1 MNSKLYRG
9 WLVLQQDKDES
20 QHGLPRLRTGPMRVV
35 GQQEPVPKAWDARQW
50 LRDTTGGPSRRH
62 SRQSWGALPV
72 QLLVCAAIVVVVLV
86 VRALDVPRSAEVFA
100 GINDA
105 ITTDSDL
112 DKAIGKLKF
121 VGDFF
126 GGSKTTFNPET
137 QGLVPPIKDLA
148 VETGGAPQMML
159 SIPIPD
165 EITPVLAA
173 ADGQIFYAGSSN
185 EYGSLVRIRHEEG
198 YETLYG
204 GIHYEVQAGHTVLA
218 GERIGYMK
226 GGTLKFIV
234 YRDGKAIDARDYLRK
249 SGN

>member
-1 MNSKLYRG
+1 
-9 WLVLQQDKDES
+9 
-20 QHGLPRLRTGPMRVV
+20 MRVV
-35 GQQEPVPKAWDARQW
+35 GRPQAEPKAWDARQW
-50 LRDTTGGPSRRH
+50 LRDTTGGSSRRN

-72 QLLVCAAIVVVVLV
+72 QLLVCAAIVVIVLV

-100 GINDA
+100 GINEA

-126 GGSKTTFNPET
+126 GESKAAFNPEV

-148 VETGGAPQMML
+148 IETGGAAQTVL

-173 ADGQIFYAGSSN
+173 ADGQVFYAGSSN
-185 EYGSLVRIRHEEG
+185 EYGSLVRIRHDGG

-204 GIHYEVQAGHTVLA
+204 GIHFEVQAGHTVLA

-234 YRDGKAIDARDYLRK
+234 YHDGHAIDAREYLKK
-249 SGN
+249 SGS